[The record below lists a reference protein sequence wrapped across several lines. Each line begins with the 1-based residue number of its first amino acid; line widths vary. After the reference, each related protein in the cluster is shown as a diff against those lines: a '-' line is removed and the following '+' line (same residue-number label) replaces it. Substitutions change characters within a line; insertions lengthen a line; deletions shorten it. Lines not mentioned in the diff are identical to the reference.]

1 MVKKK
6 QVLKEEQKIPDY
18 DSAWKEVI
26 EKHFELFLKFFFP
39 DIHQDID
46 FSKKP
51 EILSKEL
58 RKIATDSKV
67 GKRYSDVLMKVYFKD
82 GSTKSFCIFIHVE
95 VQGTRDSHFMERI
108 FVYFYRIFDK
118 YREEGSEVISVAI
131 LTDED
136 VNYRPNEY
144 YFSRGGFEL
153 RLKIP
158 IVKIIDFKNKEESRV
173 KLETSTNPM
182 ALIVKAQL
190 KSLEAKKGDD
200 ARKYNIKF
208 ALIRE
213 LYKQGYDKEG
223 IRSFFDFIDLIIR
236 LPDDLEVKLFD
247 EIIKIEEDH
256 KMPHLAT
263 WERTAEKR
271 GEIRGEKRGEKRGEQ
286 RGEIKVKLET
296 ARRMLNDDMPIDR
309 IIKYTGLTE
318 EEIKGLIN

>member
-1 MVKKK
+1 MAKKK
-6 QVLKEEQKIPDY
+6 QVLKEGQKTPDY

-26 EKHFELFLKFFFP
+26 EKHFEPFLEFFFP

-58 RKIATDSKV
+58 RKIAIDSKV
-67 GKRYSDVLMKVYFKD
+67 GKRYSDVLMKVYLKD
-82 GSTKSFCIFIHVE
+82 GSTKCICIFIHVE

-118 YREEGSEVISVAI
+118 YREQDSEVISVAI

-136 VNYRPNEY
+136 ENYRPDEY
-144 YFSRGGFEL
+144 CFSRWGFEH

-158 IVKIIDFKNKEESRV
+158 IVKIIDFKNKEESKK

-182 ALIVKAQL
+182 ALVVKAQL
-190 KSLEAKKGDD
+190 KSPDARRGDD

-208 ALIRE
+208 ELIRE
-213 LYKQGYDKEG
+213 LYRQGYDKKG

-236 LPDDLEVKLFD
+236 LPDDLEEKLFD
-247 EIIKIEEDH
+247 EITKIEEDH
-256 KMPHLAT
+256 KMPHVTT
-263 WERTAEKR
+263 WERTAEER
-271 GEIRGEKRGEKRGEQ
+271 GIKIGKKEKMIEIAKKLIKNGIDMTIIAKSTGISRKELEK
-286 RGEIKVKLET
+286 IVT
-296 ARRMLNDDMPIDR
+296 DAH
-309 IIKYTGLTE
+309 
-318 EEIKGLIN
+318 

>member
-1 MVKKK
+1 MAKKK
-6 QVLKEEQKIPDY
+6 QVLKEDQKNPDY

-26 EKHFELFLKFFFP
+26 EKHFEPFLGFFFP

-58 RKIATDSKV
+58 RKIAPDSKV
-67 GKRYSDVLMKVYFKD
+67 GKRYSDILMKVYLKD
-82 GSTKSFCIFIHVE
+82 GSTKCICIFIHVE

-118 YREEGSEVISVAI
+118 YREQGSEVISVAI

-136 VNYRPNEY
+136 ENYRPDEY
-144 YFSRGGFEL
+144 CFSRWGFEH

-158 IVKIIDFKNKEESRV
+158 RVKIIDFKNKEESRE
-173 KLETSTNPM
+173 KLETSTSPM
-182 ALIVKAQL
+182 ALVVKAQL
-190 KSLEAKKGDD
+190 KSLEAKRGDD

-208 ALIRE
+208 ELIRE

-236 LPDDLEVKLFD
+236 LPDDLEEKLFD
-247 EIIKIEEDH
+247 EITKIEEDH

-271 GEIRGEKRGEKRGEQ
+271 GEIRGEKIGEKRGE
-286 RGEIKVKLET
+286 IKGKLET
-296 ARRMLNDDMPIDR
+296 ARRMLNDDIPVDR
-309 IIKYTGLTE
+309 IIQYTGLTE
-318 EEIKGLIN
+318 EEIKGLTN